1 MIAYLQFV
9 AYSCLATAIAY
20 GAPDASYGGYGVGL
34 AHGIAAPAIHAPAT
48 VTKTITRPKC
58 TVTYEEIETQNCIPK
73 EEKDC
78 TTEEVEQEYVEY
90 ERDCKETTSKEC
102 GPSRHLGIIKREAE
116 VTIIVCSVG
125 NLPNYINKVRRKKG
139 YHQFWAQSKQKHFLL
154 LISLSD
160 SLLCFCCS

>member
-1 MIAYLQFV
+1 MITHLQFV

-116 VTIIVCSVG
+116 VAIILYLVG
-125 NLPNYINKVRRKKG
+125 YLPILCQQSQNLNVHWLFQLFIKCQVLRASCWDIFN
-139 YHQFWAQSKQKHFLL
+139 
-154 LISLSD
+154 
-160 SLLCFCCS
+160 